1 MCRTRLL
8 SAMGVQNMMKS
19 TSNAADLPGR
29 LLGSIFDAPR
39 STLNGLVYAAREAAG
54 VSGSS
59 SSEERQASEKGVN
72 ELVEQHIDS
81 IYRLALS
88 LVRDPAL
95 AEDVVQET
103 LIKVWRALPAFRG
116 DSSLRR
122 WVLTITHNT
131 AVSLLR
137 AAREEAHDP
146 NDLPDATAPNSLEKT
161 VQDNLAIE
169 QLWKKLG
176 ELDETSRAL
185 VVLRDLE
192 GLSYEELGSILGL
205 PLSTV
210 RTRLFRARRKLAAAM
225 EEWRQ

>member
-1 MCRTRLL
+1 MPTRLL
-8 SAMGVQNMMKS
+8 SAPSVQNMMKT
-19 TSNAADLPGR
+19 TSDAAYLPGR
-29 LLGSIFDAPR
+29 LLGSIFDVPH
-39 STLNGLVYAAREAAG
+39 STLNGLVYAARDAVG

-59 SSEERQASEKGVN
+59 SSDQGQASEEDVN
-72 ELVEQHIDS
+72 DLVEQHIDS

-122 WVLTITHNT
+122 WVLAITHNT

-146 NDLPDATAPNSLEKT
+146 IDLPDAPVPNSLEKT

-192 GLSYEELGSILGL
+192 GLSYEELCGVLSL

-225 EEWRQ
+225 EEWRL

>member
-1 MCRTRLL
+1 
-8 SAMGVQNMMKS
+8 MKA
-19 TSNAADLPGR
+19 TSDGADPPGR
-29 LLGSIFDAPR
+29 LLGSIFDAPPG
-39 STLNGLVYAAREAAG
+39 TLKGVIYAARNVAG
-54 VSGSS
+54 ASSSS
-59 SSEERQASEKGVN
+59 SSEQGQASEEDVTH
-72 ELVEQHIDS
+72 LVEEHIDS

-88 LVRDPAL
+88 LVRDSAL

-131 AVSLLR
+131 AVSLMR

-146 NDLPDATAPNSLEKT
+146 NDLPDAPVPNSIEKT

-169 QLWKKLG
+169 QLWNKLG
-176 ELDETSRAL
+176 ELDETTRAL

-192 GLSYEELGSILGL
+192 GLSYEELCGILGL
-205 PLSTV
+205 PLPTV